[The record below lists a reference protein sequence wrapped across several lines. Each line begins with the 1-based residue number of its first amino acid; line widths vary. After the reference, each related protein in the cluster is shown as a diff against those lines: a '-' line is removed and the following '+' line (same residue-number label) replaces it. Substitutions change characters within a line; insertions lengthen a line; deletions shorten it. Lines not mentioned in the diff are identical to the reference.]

1 MFSIISKC
9 IVSYSTANISFK
21 AMVPNVNVT
30 IPLWDFL
37 ILKGEG
43 RFTERD
49 AKGGDTTVTFVF
61 YFS

>member
-9 IVSYSTANISFK
+9 IVSYSTENISFK

-37 ILKGEG
+37 ILKGGG
-43 RFTERD
+43 RLL
-49 AKGGDTTVTFVF
+49 KGALKGAILL
-61 YFS
+61 